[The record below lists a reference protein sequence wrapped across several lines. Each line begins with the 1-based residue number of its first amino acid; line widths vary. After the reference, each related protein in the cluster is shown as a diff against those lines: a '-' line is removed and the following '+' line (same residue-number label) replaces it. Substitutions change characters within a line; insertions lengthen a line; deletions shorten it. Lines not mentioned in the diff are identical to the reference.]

1 MARGGKREGA
11 GRPKGSLDKG
21 NADLRQM
28 ILQALENK
36 GGVAYLEE
44 QAATNPSGFMS
55 LLGKVLPKEV
65 TGAEG
70 KDLIPS
76 RIEIVGVVPK

>member
-28 ILQALENK
+28 ILQALANK
-36 GGVAYLEE
+36 GGVKYLEE
-44 QAATNPSGFMS
+44 QAASNPSGFMS
-55 LLGKVLPKEV
+55 LLGKVMPKEV
-65 TGAEG
+65 TGADG

-76 RIEIVGVVPK
+76 RIVFEVVDP

>member
-11 GRPKGSLDKG
+11 GRPKGALDNG

-36 GGVAYLEE
+36 GGVLYLEE
-44 QAATNPSGFMS
+44 QATSNPSGFLS
-55 LLGKVLPKEV
+55 LLGKVMPKEV
-65 TGAEG
+65 TGRGG

-76 RIEIVGVVPK
+76 RVVFEVVDP

>member
-1 MARGGKREGA
+1 MARGGKRPGA

-21 NADLRQM
+21 NADLRRM

-44 QAATNPSGFMS
+44 QAGSNPSGFLS

-65 TGAEG
+65 TGPDG
-70 KDLIPS
+70 SDLVPS
-76 RIEIVGVVPK
+76 RIEIVAVEAR

>member
-11 GRPKGSLDKG
+11 GRPKGALDRG

-36 GGVAYLEE
+36 GGVSYLEE
-44 QAATNPSGFMS
+44 QAASNPSGFMS

-65 TGAEG
+65 TGEGG

-76 RIEIVGVVPK
+76 RIVFEVVDP

>member
-28 ILQALENK
+28 ILQALHNK
-36 GGVAYLEE
+36 GGVEYLEA
-44 QAATNPSGFMS
+44 QAASNPSGFLS

-65 TGAEG
+65 TGADG
-70 KDLIPS
+70 KELFPS
-76 RIEIVGVVPK
+76 RIEIVGVAPE

>member
-1 MARGGKREGA
+1 MARGGKRQGA

-44 QAATNPSGFMS
+44 QAGSNPSGFLS
-55 LLGKVLPKEV
+55 LLGKVMPKEV
-65 TGAEG
+65 TG
-70 KDLIPS
+70 KDGEPLYPRS
-76 RIEIVGVVPK
+76 IELVGVAPK

>member
-28 ILQALENK
+28 ILQALHNK
-36 GGVAYLEE
+36 GGVEYLEA
-44 QAATNPSGFMS
+44 QAASNPSGFLS

-65 TGAEG
+65 TGADG
-70 KDLIPS
+70 KELFPS
-76 RIEIVGVVPK
+76 RIEIVGVVPE

>member
-36 GGVAYLEE
+36 GGVEYLEQ
-44 QAATNPSGFMS
+44 QAVSNPSGFMS

-65 TGAEG
+65 TGADG
-70 KDLIPS
+70 KELFPS
-76 RIEIVGVVPK
+76 RIEIVGVVPE